1 MSKDYPM
8 ITLTMDQKYRLK
20 AQVNLSN
27 FLFRNLTLVFLLF
40 LKSTSKTLTVGGDDI
55 IDFFRR

>member
-1 MSKDYPM
+1 
-8 ITLTMDQKYRLK
+8 MDQKYRLK

-40 LKSTSKTLTVGGDDI
+40 PKSTSKTLTVGGDDI